1 MYNGCTPVRETGP
14 RKDTDMTEPT
24 QRFYGNDTETYYVN
38 EHGQPFLVQ
47 SPDMRPGTLFDEE
60 VDAAALDGLE
70 DVTDSLAPGEF
81 DDAVEAIEAHVAA
94 CLEAD
99 AR

>member
-1 MYNGCTPVRETGP
+1 
-14 RKDTDMTEPT
+14 MTEPT